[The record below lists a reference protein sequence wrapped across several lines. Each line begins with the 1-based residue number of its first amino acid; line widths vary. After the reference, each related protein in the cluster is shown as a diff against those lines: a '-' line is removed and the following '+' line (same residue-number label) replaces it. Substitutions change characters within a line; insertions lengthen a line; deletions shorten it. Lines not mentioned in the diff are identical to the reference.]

1 MPVPT
6 PSSELRILG
15 PTVPASVESE
25 ETQVADDRAAL
36 SPSQQVEQRVIR
48 LLGDSA
54 VLVSQMQRQMNRG
67 AR

>member
-1 MPVPT
+1 
-6 PSSELRILG
+6 
-15 PTVPASVESE
+15 
-25 ETQVADDRAAL
+25 VADDRAAL

>member
-1 MPVPT
+1 MPSQAATPLLRTPGPGTT
-6 PSSELRILG
+6 PS
-15 PTVPASVESE
+15 VDAK
-25 ETQVADDRAAL
+25 ETQVADARAAL

-48 LLGDSA
+48 LLANST

>member
-1 MPVPT
+1 MPVQT
-6 PSSELRILG
+6 PSSVPQTLG
-15 PTVPASVESE
+15 PTIPASADAE